1 MPANPTIREQWQAYA
16 KGACKWCAVHLGH
29 TGSDDAKA
37 TGVLPQ
43 SAPNFVHK
51 VYPPLVNTPLSQYL
65 RCTAM
70 TFEAWAEWRIERLM
84 EALDNA
90 PCKCKCFTHGY
101 GCGLEEATCKRDWKN
116 PCYKCKALAAQPE
129 SGVTK

>member
-1 MPANPTIREQWQAYA
+1 MPDKPTIREQYSTYA
-16 KGACKWCAVHLGH
+16 KGACEWCAVHLGH

-70 TFEAWAEWRIERLM
+70 TFEAWAEWRIERLT
-84 EALDNA
+84 EALREIDEL
-90 PCKCKCFTHGY
+90 G
-101 GCGLEEATCKRDWKN
+101 GCDCIGEVCGVCIAR
-116 PCYKCKALAAQPE
+116 KALAAQPE